1 MDNEL
6 LAHLEGME
14 SRLREHVTVKIG
26 DIEAKVIA
34 SGTRLEARIA
44 DNEAR
49 LEGWIAASE
58 VHLEG
63 RIADTAVHLEG
74 RIAESEA
81 RLEDHVR
88 ERIAE
93 TEGRLR
99 EHTEIVETRLLGAFW
114 KWARI
119 SEIKGRVGEA
129 NVLGLGERMSAL
141 EDRLS
146 DLEKGRAS

>member
-63 RIADTAVHLEG
+63 RIA
-74 RIAESEA
+74 ESEA

-129 NVLGLGERMSAL
+129 NILGLGERMSAL